1 MSVVWA
7 TSAASRSHWARHRP
21 TAAAGRLHT
30 ITSRAN
36 LVLWH
41 MHVPLPWH
49 MHLCLR
55 MIDRC
60 RVTRPGPAN
69 SNSTLLSFA
78 SGPEI
83 GKGCALCNPTMLYCC
98 YLILTLL
105 ATLSPTHHRLWI
117 ARTRNTLFHIKHQH
131 SHSDGN
137 RSLFPDRSHACISAR
152 YTRLYNCFWAS
163 NSNSLSQSSQHY
175 NTSH

>member
-7 TSAASRSHWARHRP
+7 TFEASHFHWARHRP

-83 GKGCALCNPTMLYCC
+83 GKGCALCNPTMLLLLSDPHNCLLPC
-98 YLILTLL
+98 LHTIVSGSPGHETHSLTHQTSTQPLRREPFIIPRLL
-105 ATLSPTHHRLWI
+105 ACMHFG
-117 ARTRNTLFHIKHQH
+117 A
-131 SHSDGN
+131 
-137 RSLFPDRSHACISAR
+137 
-152 YTRLYNCFWAS
+152 LYPALYCFWAS
-163 NSNSLSQSSQHY
+163 NSNSLSQSSKHY